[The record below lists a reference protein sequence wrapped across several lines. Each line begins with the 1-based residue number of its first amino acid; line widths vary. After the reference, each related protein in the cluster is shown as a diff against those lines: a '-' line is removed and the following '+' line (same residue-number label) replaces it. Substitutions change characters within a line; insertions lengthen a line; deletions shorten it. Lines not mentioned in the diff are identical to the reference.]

1 MVQQSTN
8 CNSLLRKSGNDS
20 TYIHVC
26 PFCHVYDISD
36 VSLDA
41 NLDKRLSGME
51 EKLKSMNRTITN
63 GLTQISY
70 LGNKFLFATN
80 SLKFVGHCIRDI
92 LDDQSLDGLH
102 WQPKKVGIEMCPGLG
117 KLYHLLSV
125 IGGKYI
131 FLSVN
136 YVYSKFKFYKK
147 YFQLLQGLG
156 AVQNR

>member
-1 MVQQSTN
+1 M
-8 CNSLLRKSGNDS
+8 
-20 TYIHVC
+20 
-26 PFCHVYDISD
+26 
-36 VSLDA
+36 
-41 NLDKRLSGME
+41 
-51 EKLKSMNRTITN
+51 
-63 GLTQISY
+63 
-70 LGNKFLFATN
+70 GNKFRSATN
-80 SLKFVGHCIRDI
+80 FLKFVGHCIRDI
-92 LDDQSLDGLH
+92 IDDQSLDGLH
-102 WQPKKVGIEMCPGLG
+102 WQPKKVGMEVRPGLG